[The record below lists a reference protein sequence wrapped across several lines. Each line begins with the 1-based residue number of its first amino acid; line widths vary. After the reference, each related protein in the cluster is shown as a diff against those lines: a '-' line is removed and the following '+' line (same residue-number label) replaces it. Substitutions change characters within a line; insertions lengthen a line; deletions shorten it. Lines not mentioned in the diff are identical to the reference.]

1 MRRTVLVMLAVLLVA
16 VAAASGRH
24 ACVADGTFGLRTIEV
39 RDLRSPDEGVYSYA
53 QDSARRAH
61 VPGGGDCVA
70 EAGGALLGGALVG
83 TGATVVLGV
92 AGAALLSSPGAAG
105 DDWGAAF
112 GALLGGAAGALVGYP
127 LGCGL
132 GATLVGTATHADG
145 NTGAA
150 YGGAY
155 GGLALGALAGL
166 VSRNWGV
173 GLVGAGVLTPAGA
186 VIGYNTGVSSSL
198 GARIAPPTLAYRSR
212 LGPDQQR
219 YTTFDCRLVTVR
231 F

>member
-1 MRRTVLVMLAVLLVA
+1 MRKGVCLTLVVLIVAGA
-16 VAAASGRH
+16 VAQ
-24 ACVADGTFGLRTIEV
+24 DFG
-39 RDLRSPDEGVYSYA
+39 
-53 QDSARRAH
+53 
-61 VPGGGDCVA
+61 
-70 EAGGALLGGALVG
+70 GGALRQPGAG
-83 TGATVVLGV
+83 DYAAET
-92 AGAALLSSPGAAG
+92 GAALLVGAGATAVLAYAGVAVGIATSPGSEWAG
-105 DDWGAAF
+105 LG
-112 GALLGGAAGALVGYP
+112 GLIIGGAAGVTLGYP

-132 GATLVGTATHADG
+132 GATLAGRALDVEG
-145 NTGAA
+145 NRGAA

-155 GGLALGALAGL
+155 AGLALGALAGL

-173 GLVGAGVLTPAGA
+173 GFVGAGVLTPAGA